1 MEDAQRFIL
10 EFRSILETTPLQIYI
25 SALVFSPNSSIVK
38 RLFSYEIPSWI
49 EGLPIVDE
57 TWPASLQTLE
67 GHSTEVDQIE
77 VSSDGQLLASAGKND
92 KTIRVWNTYTGGLI
106 GMLNCSE
113 TRNRAM
119 IFSAKGQLLISA
131 FNEHM
136 VTIWDPITKIS
147 QDVFE
152 RQPTFITARAFSS
165 GGRLLASALKEES
178 HIIRL
183 WEPMTG
189 RARGVLKGHVNV
201 VRVITFAPPIGQLV
215 ASGSEDTTVK
225 IWDSSTGGCRLTL
238 KGHPSAISAVV
249 FSPPDGR
256 LLASVAKK
264 DFTIRLWDTSTGAL
278 KGLLHGHL
286 HEIESIMF
294 SPNGGY
300 LVSLSSDNT
309 TRLWDSATGASTGII
324 DCDRRFYTGSMTCL
338 TSSAFSP
345 DGGLLAVSSAGDIQL
360 RNPVTCALHGTL
372 KGHIDFIGAIQFSP
386 NGHLLATGSDDQT
399 IRLWDV
405 ATEASHKKPDG
416 LSDTIFSIVLSPCHH
431 MFASG
436 SLDTIRLWDSAT
448 GALRCSLEVQT
459 CSVRALTFSPDS
471 QTLASGYSDGTLR
484 LWDPATGASRITLE
498 GHKTGISALSFSPD
512 GRTLAS
518 ACESQTIIL
527 WDSATGSS
535 RPSLKVSSIW
545 IRIES
550 LAFSLDGRILA
561 SANVDE
567 MTDQQSILLWAV
579 STCTPIGEIV
589 GVSATVTAMIFSPDS
604 RLLASASS
612 DTTVSV
618 WNIDTR
624 TRVHQNTLYRGGNLS
639 FNEQASALEIS
650 GRLVQIS
657 SPLDKSADDQVWND
671 TPYAIDATKEWITYK
686 GRNVLRLPPNRRSRF
701 YETFDKTLI
710 LGSES
715 CFVTFFRFSRSIA
728 PLCI

>member
-25 SALVFSPNSSIVK
+25 SALVFSPNSSIIK

-67 GHSTEVDQIE
+67 GHSTEIHQIE
-77 VSSDGQLLASAGKND
+77 VSSDGQLLASAGQND

-106 GMLNCSE
+106 GMLNCPE

-152 RQPTFITARAFSS
+152 YQPVFVTARAFSS
-165 GGRLLASALKEES
+165 GGRLLASASLEES

-201 VRVITFAPPIGQLV
+201 VRVIKFSPPIGQLV

-225 IWDSSTGGCRLTL
+225 VWDSSTGGCRLTL
-238 KGHPSAISAVV
+238 KGHPSAISAVA

-264 DFTIRLWDTSTGAL
+264 DFTIRLWDTSIGAL

-286 HEIESIMF
+286 QEIESIMF
-294 SPNGGY
+294 SPNGEF

-309 TRLWDSATGASTGII
+309 TRLWDSATGVSTGII
-324 DCDRRFYTGSMTCL
+324 DCDPRFYTDSGTCL

-345 DGGLLAVSSAGDIQL
+345 DGGLLAVSSVSDIQL
-360 RNPVTCALHGTL
+360 RNPVTCALHSTL
-372 KGHIDFIGAIQFSP
+372 KGHLSFIEAIQFSP
-386 NGHLLATGSDDQT
+386 NGHLLATGSHDET

-405 ATEASHKKPDG
+405 ATEASHKKPNG
-416 LSDTIFSIVLSPCHH
+416 LSDTIFSIVLSPCYH

-448 GALRCSLEVQT
+448 GALRCSLEVQSF
-459 CSVRALTFSPDS
+459 SVKALAFSPDS

-484 LWDPATGASRITLE
+484 LWDPAIGASRITLE
-498 GHKTGISALSFSPD
+498 GHKTEISALSFSPD
-512 GRTLAS
+512 GQTLAS

-535 RPSLKVSSIW
+535 RPRLKVSTW
-545 IRIES
+545 IRINS

-567 MTDQQSILLWAV
+567 MTDQPYILLWAV
-579 STCTPIGEIV
+579 STCTPIGTIR
-589 GVSATVTAMIFSPDS
+589 GISAMVTAMIFSPDS

-618 WNIDTR
+618 WNTDTGSL
-624 TRVHQNTLYRGGNLS
+624 VHQNTLYRGGNLS

-650 GRLVQIS
+650 GRLVKIS
-657 SPLDKSADDQVWND
+657 SPLEKSADDQVWND

-686 GRNVLRLPPNRRSRF
+686 GCNVLRLPPNRRSRL

-715 CFVTFFRFSRSIA
+715 CFVTFFRFSSSIA